1 MKPKNYQRYLK
12 VYAGLIG
19 LYPKAFKDRF
29 SEPMLQTFGDMV
41 HERSSNGENIGV
53 FTSRMC
59 LETFLEICKERF
71 NEVVIS
77 MKKMTSKTYAV
88 SGLTALLLIAFVFV
102 LLRGAQEDGT
112 IPPNSTI
119 EQARKISEGINDE
132 CLMNSDETKSAVAKT
147 EPEVSDEVKEDLYYS
162 ETLNFDG
169 ILLSQ
174 IIDVPAGT
182 QADVSFNSFD
192 GTVAKGSVKY
202 YGGYGSYNYEMTYL
216 GNKGKWELTKLKA
229 CQQP

>member
-19 LYPKAFKDRF
+19 LYPKAFRDRF

-53 FTSRMC
+53 FTSKTC
-59 LETFLEICKERF
+59 LETLLEICKERS
-71 NEVVIS
+71 NEVVMS
-77 MKKMTSKTYAV
+77 MKKMNSKTYAI
-88 SGLTALLLIAFVFV
+88 SGFIVILLFAFVFV
-102 LLRGAQEDGT
+102 ILRGAHEDGT
-112 IPPNSTI
+112 IPPNSTV
-119 EQARKISEGINDE
+119 EQARKISEGIDDK
-132 CLMNSDETKSAVAKT
+132 CLTNSDEIKSAVAKT
-147 EPEVSDEVKEDLYYS
+147 EPEVSDEVKEDPYYS

-192 GTVAKGSVKY
+192 GAIAKGSVKY
-202 YGGYGSYNYEMTYL
+202 EADYGSYNYEMTYL
-216 GNKGKWELTKLKA
+216 GNRGKWELTKLKA
-229 CQQP
+229 CQ